1 MRRDR
6 HPNAALPP
14 IIRVLKAAREDHN
27 LPLAQFSE
35 EELRW
40 AIESGLGP
48 LLLRLS
54 KHDGTEE
61 RPATRQLLLA
71 AELTARVLTGA
82 ITDAMGEIID
92 ACQSVGTPPTL
103 LKGISICEQYYT
115 AAHLRPMRDIDL
127 LIAKPSYDAVESAL
141 INLGYRRQEDQ
152 PASAWKDHHHGPPLF
167 HPGRQVWVEL
177 HTSLFAKE
185 APVSHA
191 AAFSAAN
198 IESEQQ
204 PSAFHGKPVFRLS
217 DELQLLYIACRWAWD
232 LSRDLGRPGAVIP
245 LLDAIYLTQASGH
258 SLRWDRILGWL
269 DNEYAARYLFVTL
282 TFLTRYELVS
292 LPAGVMTRLAT
303 QRHRFSNAEVKII
316 HRFIDRHLIA
326 GEPFG
331 RVLNSRNA
339 SIVCETLL
347 APGPLASKLVRL
359 PWNILFSPRDP
370 ARFDFRHQMHRIRSL
385 WRRQSF

>member
-1 MRRDR
+1 MRRYR
-6 HPNAALPP
+6 HPNAALPV
-14 IIRVLKAAREDHN
+14 IIRGLSAARADCA
-27 LPLAQFSE
+27 LPLAKFSE

-82 ITDAMGEIID
+82 ITDATGEIID
-92 ACQSVGTPPTL
+92 ACQSAGTCPTL
-103 LKGISICEQYYT
+103 LKGISICEQYYP

-127 LIAKPSYDAVESAL
+127 LIAEPCYNAVESAL
-141 INLGYRRQEDQ
+141 INRGYRRQEDQ

-177 HTSLFAKE
+177 HTRLFAKE
-185 APVSHA
+185 ASVSQA

-198 IESEQQ
+198 IESERQ
-204 PSAFHGKPVFRLS
+204 PSTFHGKPVFRLS
-217 DELQLLYIACRWAWD
+217 DELQLLYIACRWARD
-232 LSRDLGRPGAVIP
+232 VSRDLGRLGAVIP
-245 LLDAIYLTQASGH
+245 LLDAIYLMQSCGH
-258 SLRWDRILGWL
+258 SLNWDRILGWL
-269 DNEYAARYLFVTL
+269 DNEYAASCLYVTL
-282 TFLTRYELVS
+282 AFLTRYELVS
-292 LPAGVMTRLAT
+292 LPPGMMIRLAT
-303 QRHRFSNAEVKII
+303 QRHRVGNAELKII
-316 HRFIDRHLIA
+316 HRLIYRHIIA
-326 GEPFG
+326 GAPFG

-347 APGPLASKLVRL
+347 APRPLASKLVRL
-359 PWNILFSPRDP
+359 PWNILFPPRDP
-370 ARFDFRHQMHRIRSL
+370 TRFDFRHQMRRVRSL
-385 WRRQSF
+385 WRRQSS